1 MAGKPRMCGR
11 MHSVVLAAV
20 AIALAA
26 FLYRDFLGWLRWNVS
41 VGTIESHCGLVPLLA
56 LGLAWLRRDE
66 LAAAG
71 RLRETWA
78 DSERAGAVGLTLAV
92 WAAALQLLAT
102 AADSLAASGL
112 SLVFMMHALALAL
125 GGWARTRVL
134 LPCIYFLLFM
144 LPVRYP
150 LEVFLGFPLRLVSTQ
165 AAEWAIGACGLPVLR
180 SGTVLTMPGITLQIG
195 SPCSGLN
202 VLTGVLMLA
211 AFHAIL
217 TRAALVEGVTL
228 VAAAV
233 PAALAANTLRIA
245 VLGIVGT
252 VFGSEAALGAVHEY
266 SGLGTFA
273 LAMGLV
279 WLLSAGLQR
288 VRAPRAARSEVPAAG
303 GQPLAWSRTG
313 GRLATLLLIAATA
326 DWMVG
331 RIPRAGLD
339 LPDTATFPRVVA
351 AAPSADE
358 PLTDD
363 ERELIAATGG
373 QIARRAY
380 EVDGRTVWMALVTAG
395 SSWRIHH
402 PPEFCYLAQ
411 GWTVLQ
417 NDVITRKGG
426 PGYRELLTDRDGE
439 RRLVQYW
446 FTDGSRATTN
456 LLERWFHGLAT
467 AFRGRSARPWLMVT
481 LSARE
486 RDAEALD
493 ALRVQIQVAADE
505 WIAGRGTAP

>member
-1 MAGKPRMCGR
+1 MCGY
-11 MHSVVLAAV
+11 MHSAVLAAA
-20 AIALAA
+20 AIASAT

-71 RLRETWA
+71 RLQETGA
-78 DSERAGAVGLTLAV
+78 DSERAGAIGLTLAV

-112 SLVFMMHALALAL
+112 SLVFMVHAIALTL
-125 GGWARTRVL
+125 GGWARTRAL

-279 WLLSAGLQR
+279 WLLSAGLQK
-288 VRAPRAARSEVPAAG
+288 VRAPRAAAPQVPAAA
-303 GQPLAWSRTG
+303 GQPLSWSRTG
-313 GRLATLLLIAATA
+313 GRLAMLLLIAATV

-331 RIPRAGLD
+331 RVPRAGLD

-351 AAPSADE
+351 DAP
-358 PLTDD
+358 TDD

-373 QIARRAY
+373 QIVRRAY
-380 EVDGRTVWMALVTAG
+380 LVDGRTVWMALVTAG

-426 PGYRELLTDRDGE
+426 PSYRELLTDRDGE

-467 AFRGRSARPWLMVT
+467 AFRGRATRPWLMVT

-486 RDAEALD
+486 ADAEALD
-493 ALRVQIQVAADE
+493 ALHVQIQVAADE
-505 WIAGRGTAP
+505 WIAPGGAAR